1 MTTPCTSPAH
11 LDPATC
17 TACGTC
23 PRAALS
29 LESGGATLEPRPPAR
44 SRGGV
49 TPISLGLSFRTAPV
63 EFRERVALSP
73 AALSALLA
81 RFGCGWAVRPEGL
94 EELVVIS
101 TCNRFELY
109 AASTMAD
116 ASSLL
121 ELLAE
126 VTGVGAAELAGHTE
140 SRVGESAVEHL
151 FRVAAGLDSMVLG
164 EAQILGQVTQAF
176 GNASAHGAAGPVLS
190 ELFRDAIRTGRRAR
204 SETAINR
211 NPATISSVAVKLAAE
226 GIADMSRARVTVV
239 GAGEMA
245 ELSLQAFRDRGVT
258 AITVVNRTLANA
270 APLADRFGAATLT
283 FERLEEAL
291 AGADIVVSSTAAPHF
306 VITREVAE
314 RAMRGRAGRPLHL
327 IDIALPR
334 DVDPAVEAIP
344 GITCHDIDALQGHVQ
359 QTLAERTAEVPKV
372 EAIVAE
378 EVEDYV
384 SWLRQLV
391 VTPLIVEVRQ
401 HAEEIRREAMEKA
414 LRQFANLEEKD
425 RKRIEAFSQAFMQKL
440 LHEPTIRLKQQA
452 ASGHASE
459 YAAAMRQIFGL
470 AS

>member
-1 MTTPCTSPAH
+1 MTATCPPSP
-11 LDPATC
+11 DPATC
-17 TACGTC
+17 TACPTC
-23 PRAALS
+23 PRVALS
-29 LESGGATLEPRPPAR
+29 LSQGGATLEPRPPAR
-44 SRGGV
+44 SRGGL
-49 TPISLGLSFRTAPV
+49 TPISLGLSFRTASV
-63 EFRERVALSP
+63 ELRERVALSP
-73 AALSALLA
+73 QALTALLA
-81 RFGCGWAVRPEGL
+81 RFGCGYAQRPAGL

-116 ASSLL
+116 ASSLVA
-121 ELLAE
+121 LLHE
-126 VTGVGAAELAGHTE
+126 VTGIPAQELREHTV
-140 SRVGESAVEHL
+140 SHVGESAVEHL

-176 GNASAHGAAGPVLS
+176 GNATAHGAAGPVLS

-226 GIADMSRARVTVV
+226 GIADITTAHVAVI

-258 AITVVNRTLANA
+258 AMTVVNRTLANA
-270 APLADRFGAATLT
+270 APLAERFGADTLT

-291 AGADIVVSSTAAPHF
+291 RRADIVVSSTAAPHF
-306 VITREVAE
+306 VIVPEVVE
-314 RAMRGRAGRPLHL
+314 RAMAARPGRPMHL

-334 DVDPAVEAIP
+334 DVDPAVTQVA
-344 GITCHDIDALQGHVQ
+344 GVTCHDIDALQGHVQ
-359 QTLAERTAEVPKV
+359 QTLAERAAEVPKV
-372 EAIVAE
+372 EVIVAE
-378 EVEDYV
+378 EVTDYV
-384 SWLRQLV
+384 SWLRQLD

-401 HAEEIRREAMEKA
+401 HAEEIRRSAMEKA
-414 LRQFANLEEKD
+414 LKQFASLDEKD
-425 RKRIEAFSQAFMQKL
+425 RRKIEAFSQAFMQKL
-440 LHEPTIRLKQQA
+440 LHEPTVRLKQQA

-459 YAAAMRQIFGL
+459 YADAMRQIFGL

>member
-1 MTTPCTSPAH
+1 MTATCTSPSA

-17 TACGTC
+17 TACGSC

-29 LESGGATLEPRPPAR
+29 LEPGRPTLEPRPPAR
-44 SRGGV
+44 SKGGL
-49 TPISLGLSFRTAPV
+49 TPIALGLSFRTAPV

-73 AALSALLA
+73 SALSALLA
-81 RFGCGWAVRPEGL
+81 RFGCGWALRPEGL
-94 EELVVIS
+94 EELVVVS

-109 AASTMAD
+109 AASTRAD
-116 ASSLL
+116 ASPLL
-121 ELLAE
+121 DLLAE
-126 VTGVGAAELAGHTE
+126 VTGVAVEELVPHCE

-151 FRVAAGLDSMVLG
+151 FRVSAGLDSMVLG

-211 NPATISSVAVKLAAE
+211 HPATISSVAVKLAAE
-226 GIADMSRARVTVV
+226 GIADMSQARVTVV

-270 APLADRFGAATLT
+270 APLAERFGAVPLT

-306 VITREVAE
+306 VITRDVAE
-314 RAMRGRAGRPLHL
+314 RAMRGREGRPLHL

-334 DVDPAVEAIP
+334 DVDPTVDRIA

-359 QTLAERTAEVPKV
+359 QTLAERAAAAPGV

-384 SWLRQLV
+384 TWLRQLM

-401 HAEEIRREAMEKA
+401 HAEEIRRQAMEKA

-452 ASGHASE
+452 ASGQASE
-459 YAAAMRQIFGL
+459 YAEAMRQIFGL